1 MLHCHDEKDGR
12 LTEINGS
19 CFQISTSGRELFGDP
34 TIPSSTSQ
42 GQGIAN
48 ASQMRFPN
56 YG

>member
-34 TIPSSTSQ
+34 AIPSSTSQ